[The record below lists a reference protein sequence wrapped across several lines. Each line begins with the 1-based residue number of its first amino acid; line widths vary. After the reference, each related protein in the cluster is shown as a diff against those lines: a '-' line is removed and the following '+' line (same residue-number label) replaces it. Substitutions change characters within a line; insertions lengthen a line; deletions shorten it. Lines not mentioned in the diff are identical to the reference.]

1 MGQLEKYG
9 LYVLCLV
16 IFLILGVTIWGGDE
30 VAPARPTPIAQP
42 IRADRSAPA
51 PETQPALAS
60 VAAEVLDILQTPN
73 TASAASRGLAVDST
87 GSAANRAN
95 GAAIV
100 DSVFDAPSPAPAPV
114 AVPAVYVVQDGD
126 TFGSIAKAKLG
137 KESRWPELQRLNPA
151 VQPSKLRK
159 GQELKLPTAAAAA
172 EPKKKLDAPLPL
184 PADGTR
190 TYVVAKGDNYERIAL
205 NQLGSRKRTADL
217 IAANPGVSP
226 EKLRPGMT
234 IKLPKK

>member
-51 PETQPALAS
+51 PEAQRALVS
-60 VAAEVLDILQTPN
+60 VADEVLGILQTPN
-73 TASAASRGLAVDST
+73 AAAPAQRGLAVDST
-87 GSAANRAN
+87 GSAANA
-95 GAAIV
+95 AAIV
-100 DSVFDAPSPAPAPV
+100 DSVLDAPSPAPAPV

-159 GQELKLPTAAAAA
+159 GQELKLPTAAAA

>member
-51 PETQPALAS
+51 PEAQRALVS
-60 VAAEVLDILQTPN
+60 VADEVLGILQTPN
-73 TASAASRGLAVDST
+73 AAAPAQRGLAVDST
-87 GSAANRAN
+87 GSAANA
-95 GAAIV
+95 AAIV
-100 DSVFDAPSPAPAPV
+100 NSMLDAPSPAPAPV
-114 AVPAVYVVQDGD
+114 AIPAVYVVQDGD

-159 GQELKLPTAAAAA
+159 GQELKLPTAAAA

>member
-1 MGQLEKYG
+1 
-9 LYVLCLV
+9 VL
-16 IFLILGVTIWGGDE
+16 
-30 VAPARPTPIAQP
+30 
-42 IRADRSAPA
+42 
-51 PETQPALAS
+51 
-60 VAAEVLDILQTPN
+60 
-73 TASAASRGLAVDST
+73 
-87 GSAANRAN
+87 
-95 GAAIV
+95 
-100 DSVFDAPSPAPAPV
+100 DAPSPAPAPV

-159 GQELKLPTAAAAA
+159 GQELKLPTAAAA

>member
-51 PETQPALAS
+51 PEAQRALAS
-60 VAAEVLDILQTPN
+60 VADEVLDILQTPN
-73 TASAASRGLAVDST
+73 TAAPALRGLAVDST
-87 GSAANRAN
+87 GSAANA
-95 GAAIV
+95 AAIV
-100 DSVFDAPSPAPAPV
+100 DSVLDAPSPAPAPV

-159 GQELKLPTAAAAA
+159 GQELKLPTAAAA

>member
-51 PETQPALAS
+51 PEAQRALAS
-60 VAAEVLDILQTPN
+60 VADEVLDILQTPN
-73 TASAASRGLAVDST
+73 AAAPSPRGVAVDS
-87 GSAANRAN
+87 AANGAN
-95 GAAIV
+95 GAAVV
-100 DSVFDAPSPAPAPV
+100 DSVLDVPSPAPAPV

-159 GQELKLPTAAAAA
+159 GQELKLPTAAAA
-172 EPKKKLDAPLPL
+172 ETKKKLDAPLPL

>member
-16 IFLILGVTIWGGDE
+16 VFLILGVTIWGGDE
-30 VAPARPTPIAQP
+30 VSPVRRAPVAAP
-42 IRADRSAPA
+42 IRAEHNASASDA
-51 PETQPALAS
+51 PRALAS
-60 VAAEVLDILQTPN
+60 IAETIMLQPAAE
-73 TASAASRGLAVDST
+73 SSRP
-87 GSAANRAN
+87 
-95 GAAIV
+95 AIV
-100 DSVFDAPSPAPAPV
+100 EAGTNGRVDNVAVVDAPAPAPAPAPA

-137 KESRWPELQRLNPA
+137 KESRWTEIQRLNPA

-159 GQELKLPTAAAAA
+159 GQELKLPTAAPA

-190 TYVVAKGDNYERIAL
+190 TYVVAKGDNYERIAV
-205 NQLGSRKRTADL
+205 NQLGSRKRTAEL

>member
-30 VAPARPTPIAQP
+30 VPPARQTPVTAP
-42 IRADRSAPA
+42 IRADVGAPA
-51 PETQPALAS
+51 PESQRALAS
-60 VAAEVLDILQTPN
+60 VADDIMGILQQP
-73 TASAASRGLAVDST
+73 APEAPRARAVEGAASGNSGV
-87 GSAANRAN
+87 
-95 GAAIV
+95 AIV
-100 DSVFDAPSPAPAPV
+100 DSVLDAPTPAPAPV
-114 AVPAVYVVQDGD
+114 AVPAVYTVQDGD

-137 KESRWPELQRLNPA
+137 KESRWTEIQRLNPG

-159 GQELKLPTAAAAA
+159 GQELKLPTADAG
-172 EPKKKLDAPLPL
+172 EPKRKLDAPLPL

-205 NQLGSRKRTADL
+205 NQLGSRKRVAEL

-226 EKLRPGMT
+226 EKLRPGMS

>member
-51 PETQPALAS
+51 PEAQRALAS
-60 VAAEVLDILQTPN
+60 VADEVLGILQTPN
-73 TASAASRGLAVDST
+73 AAAPSQRGLAVDST
-87 GSAANRAN
+87 GSAANA
-95 GAAIV
+95 AAIV
-100 DSVFDAPSPAPAPV
+100 DSVLDAPSPAPAPV

-159 GQELKLPTAAAAA
+159 GQELKLPTAAAS

>member
-1 MGQLEKYG
+1 
-9 LYVLCLV
+9 
-16 IFLILGVTIWGGDE
+16 
-30 VAPARPTPIAQP
+30 
-42 IRADRSAPA
+42 
-51 PETQPALAS
+51 
-60 VAAEVLDILQTPN
+60 
-73 TASAASRGLAVDST
+73 
-87 GSAANRAN
+87 
-95 GAAIV
+95 
-100 DSVFDAPSPAPAPV
+100 
-114 AVPAVYVVQDGD
+114 
-126 TFGSIAKAKLG
+126 
-137 KESRWPELQRLNPA
+137 

-159 GQELKLPTAAAAA
+159 GQELKLPTAAAA

>member
-1 MGQLEKYG
+1 M
-9 LYVLCLV
+9 
-16 IFLILGVTIWGGDE
+16 
-30 VAPARPTPIAQP
+30 
-42 IRADRSAPA
+42 
-51 PETQPALAS
+51 
-60 VAAEVLDILQTPN
+60 
-73 TASAASRGLAVDST
+73 
-87 GSAANRAN
+87 
-95 GAAIV
+95 
-100 DSVFDAPSPAPAPV
+100 

>member
-42 IRADRSAPA
+42 IRADRSATA
-51 PETQPALAS
+51 PEAQRALAS
-60 VAAEVLDILQTPN
+60 VADEVLGILQTPN
-73 TASAASRGLAVDST
+73 AAAPASRGLAVDST
-87 GSAANRAN
+87 GSAANA
-95 GAAIV
+95 AAIV
-100 DSVFDAPSPAPAPV
+100 DSVLDAPSPAPAPV

-159 GQELKLPTAAAAA
+159 GQELKLPTAAAA

>member
-30 VAPARPTPIAQP
+30 VRPARSVAPALP
-42 IRADRSAPA
+42 IRADVAAPLPEA
-51 PETQPALAS
+51 PKALAS
-60 VAAEVLDILQTPN
+60 VAEGILLQ
-73 TASAASRGLAVDST
+73 
-87 GSAANRAN
+87 
-95 GAAIV
+95 
-100 DSVFDAPSPAPAPV
+100 PAPEPARPIAIDSGARAGGAGVVDGLLVGSDEPAALAPKPV
-114 AVPAVYVVQDGD
+114 AVPAVYTVQEGD

-137 KESRWPELQRLNPA
+137 KESRWPEIQRLNPS
-151 VQPSKLRK
+151 VQPSKLRQ

-190 TYVVAKGDNYERIAL
+190 TYVVAKGDNYERIAV
-205 NQLGSRKRTADL
+205 NQLGSRKRTAEL